1 MQQKCTVEAFSQKKS
16 DFLNFSA
23 EAPEDAQDLQVKNL
37 ESQIASL
44 QQDLSQKSTEM
55 CRLESLLKVAISKI
69 HPEKVQELDEKDENL
84 WQEYVNLQ

>member
-1 MQQKCTVEAFSQKKS
+1 MK
-16 DFLNFSA
+16 FSA

-69 HPEKVQELDEKDENL
+69 HPDKVQELDEKDENL

>member
-1 MQQKCTVEAFSQKKS
+1 MIFAPVWNFHSFFRILTF
-16 DFLNFSA
+16 FSA

-69 HPEKVQELDEKDENL
+69 HPDKVQELDEKDENL